1 MALLKHKDP
10 KIYLKLSE
18 KSNSDDEEEEEDFE
32 QAKEESKVDVDG
44 ASKNEKQIVVTDPK
58 DEDASKNEAEKYK
71 EEETVDGIHQKNS

>member
-1 MALLKHKDP
+1 M
-10 KIYLKLSE
+10 
-18 KSNSDDEEEEEDFE
+18 
-32 QAKEESKVDVDG
+32 DG